1 MASCIKTLEEV
12 TIPESYELVKSEYI
26 GELSSFAL
34 CLKHKLSGARVL
46 VMSNEDDN
54 KVFSVGFRTPPS
66 DSTGVPHI
74 IEHTVLCGSKQFP
87 AKDPFVELVKGSL
100 NTFLNATTYPDKT
113 LYPVASCNDKDFAN
127 LMHVYM
133 DAVFYP
139 NIYKYEEIFKQEGW
153 HYELDSPEGELTYNG
168 VVYNEMKGVFSSEE
182 SVLERFL
189 MNSLF
194 PDNTYAQESGGDPRN
209 IPELTYEDY
218 LDFHRRYYHPVN
230 SYIYLY
236 GDMDV
241 EERLQWMD
249 QEYLKDFPAIE
260 IDSTIP
266 LQKPFDEVKVLEK
279 EYAVAQDAD
288 ISEKTYYAFGNVMDI
303 TLDPVVCK
311 AFELIS
317 YVVAEQP
324 GAPLKQALLDAGL
337 GTDVE
342 TDFCDI
348 LRQSTFSIVTKNAA
362 PGQRDKFYNIIRQTL
377 ETVVKEGI
385 NRKDLEAAI
394 NGLEFRERE
403 ADYGPYPKGLLYG
416 MKLMRTWL
424 YDDNMPYDS
433 LQYERV
439 YNFLREQ
446 LSTDYFEKLVQKYLL
461 DNTHAVI
468 VEMIPKPGL
477 ALEVEQKTKE
487 QLQAYKDSLSEEEIA
502 KLIQDTKDL
511 KKYQEE
517 PSSKE
522 ALESIPMLAREDIRK
537 EIRPVFNEEK
547 EACGC
552 KVVHHDV
559 MTNDIIYLS
568 LRFNVDDLKEY
579 MPQMSFLATLLGY
592 VNTENFSYREFD
604 TEMNFYTGGI
614 GSDVVMYHVKDNPAD
629 YHIHFKVSTKV
640 LRSKIADALRLMK
653 EMMLNSQFA
662 DEKRLQEVVAESR
675 SRLKVRLNSS
685 GHTAAVAHA
694 MAAIAESH
702 WLNDYSVGMG
712 YYDYLVRLDE
722 HFEEEKEELIAG
734 CKALCEKIFTPERL
748 LVSCTGNEEDYQA
761 FAQAFPDMYE
771 ALKNNVCDTDLA
783 ITKYTP
789 NVVKKETAFT
799 TPAEIQYVAVAGE
812 FGQISDVNHG
822 ALRVVRHLLNYDYL
836 WNNVRVKGGAYG
848 VSCNFTREGEGYFA
862 SYRDPNLA
870 NTIQAY
876 KNAADFLAGYDAQER
891 EITKTIIGT
900 ISGMDTPLTPAMKG
914 KRSLNIYLTEVS
926 SEELQEQ
933 RDQVLNCSVEDIR
946 QAAEVIRSIINSGV
960 LCVIGNEQH
969 IKEEKELFDEIKP
982 LS

>member
-1 MASCIKTLEEV
+1 MASKIKSLDGV
-12 TIPESYELVKSEYI
+12 AIPESYELIKAEYI
-26 GELSSFAL
+26 KELSSFAL
-34 CLKHKLSGARVL
+34 NLKHKLSGARVL
-46 VMSNEDDN
+46 VLSNEDDN
-54 KVFSVGFRTPPS
+54 KVFSVGFRTPPA

-87 AKDPFVELVKGSL
+87 AKDPFVELIKGSL

-153 HYELDSPEGELTYNG
+153 HYELDSPEGEITYNG
-168 VVYNEMKGVFSSEE
+168 VVYNEMKGAFSSEE
-182 SVLERFL
+182 SVLERFV

-266 LQKPFDEVKVLEK
+266 LQKPFDKMKILEK

-303 TLDPVVCK
+303 TLDTTLCK
-311 AFELIS
+311 AFELLS
-317 YVVAEQP
+317 YVLAEQP
-324 GAPLKQALLDAGL
+324 GAPLKQALLDAGI

-348 LRQSTFSIVTKNAA
+348 LRQSMFSIVTKNAA
-362 PGQRDKFYNIIRQTL
+362 PGQRDKFYDIIRQTL
-377 ETVVKEGI
+377 EKVVAEGI

-403 ADYGPYPKGLLYG
+403 ADFGAYPKGLLYG
-416 MKLMRTWL
+416 MKLMKTWL
-424 YDDNMPYDS
+424 YDDNMPYDA
-433 LQYERV
+433 LQYEEV
-439 YNFLREQ
+439 YNFLREK
-446 LSTDYFEKLVQKYLL
+446 LSTDYYEKLVQQYLL
-461 DNTHAVI
+461 DNTHAVL

-487 QLQAYKDSLSEEEIA
+487 QLKAYKDSLTEEEVA
-502 KLIQDTKDL
+502 KLVQDTKNL

-517 PSSKE
+517 PSTKE

-537 EIRPVFNEEK
+537 EVLPVYNDVK
-547 EACGC
+547 EVSGC
-552 KVVHHDV
+552 KVVHHNV
-559 MTNDIIYLS
+559 ATNDIIYLS
-568 LRFNVDDLKEY
+568 MRFDVDDLKEY

-592 VNTENFSYREFD
+592 MDTDAFSYREFD

-614 GSDVVMYHVKDNPAD
+614 ASDVAMYHVKNNSED
-629 YHIHFKVSTKV
+629 YHMHFKVSTKV

-653 EMMLNSQFA
+653 EMMFHSQFT
-662 DEKRLQEVVAESR
+662 DEKHLQEVVAESR

-694 MAAIAESH
+694 MACISESH
-702 WLNDYSVGMG
+702 WLNDYSTGMG

-734 CKALCEKIFTPERL
+734 CKALCQKIFTPERL

-761 FAQAFPDMYE
+761 FAQAFPEMYQ
-771 ALKNNVCDTDLA
+771 ALKNNDSSVSLNMK
-783 ITKYTP
+783 KYTP
-789 NVVKKETAFT
+789 NVVKKETAYT
-799 TPAEIQYVAVAGE
+799 TPAEIQYVAIAGD
-812 FGQISDVNHG
+812 FRKVSDVKHG

-848 VSCNFTREGEGYFA
+848 VSCNFTRECEGYFT
-862 SYRDPNLA
+862 SYRDPNLTS
-870 NTIQAY
+870 TIETY
-876 KNAADFLAGYDAQER
+876 KKAADFLAGYDASKR

-914 KRSLNIYLTEVS
+914 KRSMSLYLSENS
-926 SEELQEQ
+926 LEELQEQ
-933 RDQVLNCSVEDIR
+933 RDQVLSCSVEDIR
-946 QAAEVIRSIINSGV
+946 QAANVVRSIIDTGV

-969 IKEEKELFDEIKP
+969 VKEEKELFDEVKT